1 MIDLVRRARP
11 VLLGAA
17 ALLMAL
23 AIALPLWGM
32 TLVSTQYPEGLRMIV
47 YPGHIAGDL
56 PEINAL
62 NRYIG
67 MTPISDGFFTELRF
81 LPIAFAAVA
90 AVALAAVFIRR
101 RWVALVPLVMMASL
115 AAFGFWT
122 MTRRLHQFGH
132 DLDPT
137 APITIDPF
145 TPPMVGLNQIAQ
157 FATYSY
163 FSWGTFL
170 PLTAGVLV
178 ALVLWADLRGTTS
191 RPGVPG
197 LALAA

>member
-1 MIDLVRRARP
+1 MLDLIRRARP

-32 TLVSTQYPEGLRMIV
+32 TLVSTQYPEGLRMVV
-47 YPGHIAGDL
+47 YPGHITGDL
-56 PEINAL
+56 REINAL

-67 MTPISDGFFTELRF
+67 MTPITDSFFTELAF
-81 LPIAFAAVA
+81 LPIAFASVA
-90 AVALAAVFIRR
+90 AVAVVAVFVRR
-101 RWVALVPLVMMASL
+101 RWVALVPLLMMASV

-137 APITIDPF
+137 APITIAPF

-170 PLTAGVLV
+170 PLIAGVLV
-178 ALVLWADLRGTTS
+178 ALVLWADLRGAS
-191 RPGVPG
+191 RAGASR
-197 LALAA
+197 LALAV